1 MDTLRPS
8 RDNRGETH
16 TSRPPPEGPPQK
28 PGGVPETLKVLS
40 VRSRR
45 CPTCQTLAP
54 NTPFCPA
61 SFAAGKVGP
70 RTDLKDQQ
78 AGAQA
83 VSRSELRAAQGG
95 EGAGC
100 GQETGG
106 NMPCVQR
113 PLGHRALPTGREP
126 AGSGLR
132 SPGARFRPEEPSAQR
147 VRYQQGY
154 CSHLAFKEQSPDR
167 AKGNKDST
175 QPKDWTERHDLPV
188 SAPAL

>member
-95 EGAGC
+95 EGAGRS
-100 GQETGG
+100 QETEGTCPAASG
-106 NMPCVQR
+106 LWGTGHCPRDVNPQAR
-113 PLGHRALPTGREP
+113 GSDPLGCVSDLKSLQPRE
-126 AGSGLR
+126 
-132 SPGARFRPEEPSAQR
+132 F
-147 VRYQQGY
+147 VIN
-154 CSHLAFKEQSPDR
+154 
-167 AKGNKDST
+167 KGT
-175 QPKDWTERHDLPV
+175 
-188 SAPAL
+188 API